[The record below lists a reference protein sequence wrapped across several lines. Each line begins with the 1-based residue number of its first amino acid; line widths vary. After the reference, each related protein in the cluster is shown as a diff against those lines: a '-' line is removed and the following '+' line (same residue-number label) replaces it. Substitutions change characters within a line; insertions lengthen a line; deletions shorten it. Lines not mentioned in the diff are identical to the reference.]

1 MSDTSIINNIIK
13 DYDKIMESKNPSI
26 EFTKTQNQN
35 QNPNQN
41 QNQEDKKISDPNY
54 SIDYK
59 VYKNNRIKTLL
70 SKNKIRKSMNDDQT
84 EKEMNI
90 LTLNLYTDTSTS
102 STNNLNDIDKMSFE
116 EKYNLIERY
125 IKKKNIVLCEI
136 DRNRINDILIDD
148 TIILKKYISV
158 SAVFGD
164 ITKISF
170 IVKNRE
176 MNEYYIDLNNLKTIK
191 KENKKRFLK

>member
-1 MSDTSIINNIIK
+1 
-13 DYDKIMESKNPSI
+13 
-26 EFTKTQNQN
+26 
-35 QNPNQN
+35 
-41 QNQEDKKISDPNY
+41 
-54 SIDYK
+54 
-59 VYKNNRIKTLL
+59 
-70 SKNKIRKSMNDDQT
+70 
-84 EKEMNI
+84 
-90 LTLNLYTDTSTS
+90 
-102 STNNLNDIDKMSFE
+102 MSFE

-125 IKKKNIVLCEI
+125 IKKKNIVLSEI
-136 DRNRINDILIDD
+136 DRNRINDILVDD

-170 IVKNRE
+170 IVKNKE

>member
-1 MSDTSIINNIIK
+1 MSDTSIINNIIN

-26 EFTKTQNQN
+26 EFTKKQNQ
-35 QNPNQN
+35 NQN

-90 LTLNLYTDTSTS
+90 LTLNLYTNS

-125 IKKKNIVLCEI
+125 IKKKNILLSEI
-136 DRNRINDILIDD
+136 DRNRINDILVDD

-170 IVKNRE
+170 IVKNKE

>member
-1 MSDTSIINNIIK
+1 MSDTSIINNIIN

-26 EFTKTQNQN
+26 EFTKKQNQ
-35 QNPNQN
+35 NQN

-90 LTLNLYTDTSTS
+90 LTLNLYTNS

-125 IKKKNIVLCEI
+125 IKKKNIVLSEI
-136 DRNRINDILIDD
+136 DRNRINDILVDD

-170 IVKNRE
+170 IVKNKE

-191 KENKKRFLK
+191 KENKKRF

>member
-1 MSDTSIINNIIK
+1 MSDTSIINNIIN

-26 EFTKTQNQN
+26 EFTKKQNQ
-35 QNPNQN
+35 NQN

-90 LTLNLYTDTSTS
+90 LTLNLYTDS

-125 IKKKNIVLCEI
+125 IKKKNILLSEI
-136 DRNRINDILIDD
+136 DRNRINDILVDD

-170 IVKNRE
+170 IVKNKE

>member
-1 MSDTSIINNIIK
+1 MNQNSIINSIIK
-13 DYDKIMESKNPSI
+13 NYDNAIESKYPELEVS
-26 EFTKTQNQN
+26 TL
-35 QNPNQN
+35 PPV
-41 QNQEDKKISDPNY
+41 EDKLLDKKLADGNY

-70 SKNKIRKSMNDDQT
+70 SKNKIKKQQDET

-90 LTLNLYTDTSTS
+90 LTLNLVTDPT
-102 STNNLNDIDKMSFE
+102 TNNMNDIDKLSFE
-116 EKYNLIERY
+116 EKYNLINRY
-125 IKKKNIVLCEI
+125 IRKKNIILSEQQM
-136 DRNRINDILIDD
+136 NKINELLIDSD
-148 TIILKKYISV
+148 IILKKYISV

-176 MNEYYIDLNNLKTIK
+176 TGEYNIDINNLKSIK

>member
-1 MSDTSIINNIIK
+1 MTDTSIINSIIK
-13 DYDKIMESKNPSI
+13 DYDKIMESKNPST
-26 EFTKTQNQN
+26 EFEKNQN
-35 QNPNQN
+35 QNQN
-41 QNQEDKKISDPNY
+41 QNQEEKKISDPNY

-70 SKNKIRKSMNDDQT
+70 SKNKIKKSMNDDQT

-90 LTLNLYTDTSTS
+90 LTLNLYTDGSTD

-125 IKKKNIVLCEI
+125 IKKKNIVLSEI

-148 TIILKKYISV
+148 TIVLKKYISV
-158 SAVFGD
+158 STLFGD

-176 MNEYYIDLNNLKTIK
+176 MNEYYIDLNNLKSIK